1 MVDTYQHKLVLVT
14 GGSSGIGLAI
24 ARQLAQRG
32 AHVWIAARGV
42 LRLEAAHKLINL
54 DRASSDQRTG
64 IIPVNLGDSASAHA
78 RLAAFQA
85 DAGVPDLLVNCAG
98 VAHPGLVDETSLDIF
113 REQMDGNYFTTVNA
127 TAAVLGGMIS
137 RGSGHIINFASA
149 AALGGMPGYAAYGA
163 SKFAVR
169 CYSDVL
175 RVEMKPKGVT
185 VSIVFPTDVDTPQ
198 LAYEN
203 QYKPQL
209 TLDVEAQL
217 GVTKPGKA
225 EDVARI
231 VLDQAARRK
240 YIILPGGDA
249 KFLFFLVNLLG
260 TGIYPLGDMLV
271 RRALKPKR

>member
-1 MVDTYQHKLVLVT
+1 MVDMYQHKLVLVT

-64 IIPVNLGDSASAHA
+64 IIPVNLCDSASAHA

-98 VAHPGLVDETSLDIF
+98 VAHPGLVHETSLDIF

-137 RGSGHIINFASA
+137 RGSGQIINFASA

-175 RVEMKPKGVT
+175 RVEMKPKGIT

-217 GVTKPGKA
+217 GVTKPGRA